1 MAHIPGN
8 TFRALGLGA
17 ALAVLS
23 ALACLAGAA
32 ARDAR
37 TLSLHAFSAL
47 TQSES
52 VLMSCA
58 DAPTNTS
65 TSAPGDLQWCAD
77 PSSPHCR
84 PAVPTSHRLE
94 LWDNPD
100 TFLLPALQ
108 VPVATYRWL
117 PWPEP
122 EAAAL
127 LSRSASFRLERPP
140 RA

>member
-1 MAHIPGN
+1 MVHTPAN

-17 ALAVLS
+17 ALAVLT

-32 ARDAR
+32 GRDAR
-37 TLSLHAFSAL
+37 TLSLHQFSAL

-58 DAPTNTS
+58 QTPTHTS
-65 TSAPGDLQWCAD
+65 PGSSGDVQWCSD
-77 PSSPHCR
+77 PSSPLCR
-84 PAVPTSHRLE
+84 PALPPSHRLE

-108 VPVATYRWL
+108 VPVATFIWL
-117 PWPEP
+117 PWPQP
-122 EAAAL
+122 EAATL
-127 LSRSASFRLERPP
+127 LPRSASVRLERPP